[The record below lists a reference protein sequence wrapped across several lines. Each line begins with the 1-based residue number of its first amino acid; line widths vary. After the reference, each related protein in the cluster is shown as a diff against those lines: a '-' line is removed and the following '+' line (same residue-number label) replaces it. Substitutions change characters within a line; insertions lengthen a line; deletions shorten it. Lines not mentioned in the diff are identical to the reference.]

1 MAAAACPCSLD
12 REERWRTSL
21 QCHFF
26 VVVLFVCVIVV
37 ADLKARKGFVVHAS
51 LASIVVNHPDSLLSE
66 RSLCCKHFF
75 ENSILFLLTP
85 SLKGTKACEWK
96 PVLTCQS
103 PANTRL
109 WRERDACW
117 ISVVWVTAAGKCQ
130 RRVENESLSSWIPL
144 LTFILLNRSSSSG
157 NV

>member
-51 LASIVVNHPDSLLSE
+51 LASIVVNQRVTLIHYCLKEVFVVNISFS
-66 RSLCCKHFF
+66 S
-75 ENSILFLLTP
+75 